1 MFKLQRVFAA
11 CFPGHLGIQPYAGID
26 KADQMIR
33 DFMANLPPELALPE
47 GYMPAPTESPVEI
60 IRRYTIATEIQGS
73 FITLHRPYLIKSTSL
88 HNAVVAAAWKLYSYQ
103 SQIMALSDILEPF
116 AWYIEEYLDP
126 HLFRGSATLAFTL
139 IREPTIP
146 DADMIVMRIRECAE
160 LGKAK
165 SLRKKDCAKV
175 YGIFRA
181 MLMTLSERIE
191 RDGTDIQEQ
200 INVPAAPV
208 SPPMSFPQENAFG
221 VMDWN
226 MQDMLVDPMFR
237 WDEYLVDMVLDTD
250 LAPV

>member
-33 DFMANLPPELALPE
+33 DFMANLPPELTLPE
-47 GYMPAPTESPVEI
+47 GYVPAPTESPVEI
-60 IRRYTIATEIQGS
+60 IRRYTIATEVQGS
-73 FITLHRPYLIKSTSL
+73 FITLHRPYMIKSTSL
-88 HNAVVAAAWKLYSYQ
+88 HNAVVNAAWKLYSYQ

-126 HLFRGSATLAFTL
+126 HLFRGAATLGFML
-139 IREPTIP
+139 IREPMTP
-146 DADMIVMRIRECAE
+146 NADMILTRIRECAE

-181 MLMTLSERIE
+181 MLMTSSERNE
-191 RDGTDIQEQ
+191 RDNIDVQERMH
-200 INVPAAPV
+200 VPPAPT
-208 SPPMSFPQENAFG
+208 SLPTSFPQENIFG

-226 MQDMLVDPMFR
+226 MQDVLVDPMFR

-250 LAPV
+250 LSQV